1 MRSGQPTPLQ
11 LRLISLLVLFGML
24 FSLSADV
31 MAAGKRK
38 KKKTPPPAVEAPQ
51 AQPEAKPEPEDN
63 GNKRV
68 VVLKFETFNT
78 SNEVM
83 DLFYKSINERVKAKP
98 GVQMMAGGDVT
109 LSELVV
115 TAGCDEGDSACLS
128 SLGDFI
134 KADQMIFGTVQR
146 SENVHLFTLKLFDF
160 RQKVFVRTIE
170 DQTIEGGIDK
180 LGEGI
185 PAIIEALLYGDV
197 GAVDVRV
204 SGAEAPE
211 VFFDG
216 EKIGT
221 APVQLTNLPLGEH
234 VIKLRTIN
242 GNESSKRVIL
252 RQGTPSTL
260 SFSFEELVDPNQ
272 GLAEGSSSPLILPG
286 WVSLGVGVAALGF
299 GAYNYV
305 ALNDLEDQAA
315 ASYPRGVRAVDPD
328 ERASVESDLN
338 SRQDEMNSA
347 YTRMNVGLSV
357 GIAGVVL
364 GTGLLIYGYTAGSEE
379 AAPSS
384 SLKLN
389 AAPTRGG
396 AAFSLD
402 YKF

>member
-1 MRSGQPTPLQ
+1 MRSGQPNPLQ
-11 LRLISLLVLFGML
+11 LRLISLMVLFGML

-38 KKKTPPPAVEAPQ
+38 KKKPAPAVEA
-51 AQPEAKPEPEDN
+51 AQEKPEPKAAPQAN

-83 DLFYKSINERVKAKP
+83 DLFYKSINERVKAKA

-160 RQKVFVRTIE
+160 REKVFVRTIE
-170 DQTIEGGIDK
+170 DQTIEGDLDK
-180 LGEGI
+180 LSEGI

-204 SGAEAPE
+204 DGAESPE

-216 EKIGT
+216 EKIGK

-252 RQGTPSTL
+252 RQGSPSTL
-260 SFSFEELVDPNQ
+260 SFNFEELIDPNQ
-272 GLAEGSSSPLILPG
+272 GLAQSSSSPLILPG
-286 WVSLGVGVAALGF
+286 WVSVGVGVAALGF

-305 ALNDLEDQAA
+305 ALNDLEDQASA
-315 ASYPRGVRAVDPD
+315 AYPNGMRAVDPD
-328 ERASVESDLN
+328 DRSSIESDIN
-338 SRQDEMNSA
+338 TRQDEMNSA

-357 GIAGVVL
+357 GIAGLVV
-364 GTGLLIYGYTAGSEE
+364 GTGLLIYGYTSGAEE
-379 AAPSS
+379 APSS
-384 SLKLN
+384 ALQLN
-389 AAPTRGG
+389 AAPTKGG

>member
-1 MRSGQPTPLQ
+1 MRPGQPNPLQ
-11 LRLISLLVLFGML
+11 LRLISLMVLFGML

-38 KKKTPPPAVEAPQ
+38 KKKPAPAVEAAQEKPAPKAAPQ
-51 AQPEAKPEPEDN
+51 AN

-83 DLFYKSINERVKAKP
+83 DLFYKSINERVKAKA

-160 RQKVFVRTIE
+160 REKVFVRTIE
-170 DQTIEGGIDK
+170 DQTIEGDLDK

-204 SGAEAPE
+204 DGAESPE

-216 EKIGT
+216 EKIGK

-252 RQGTPSTL
+252 RQGAPSTL
-260 SFSFEELVDPNQ
+260 SFTFEELVDPNQ
-272 GLAEGSSSPLILPG
+272 GLAEGSSSPMILPG
-286 WVSLGVGVAALGF
+286 WVSVGVGVAALGF

-315 ASYPRGVRAVDPD
+315 SAYPNGVRAVDPD
-328 ERASVESDLN
+328 ERSGIESDIN
-338 SRQDEMNSA
+338 TRQDEMNSA

-357 GIAGVVL
+357 GIAGLVV
-364 GTGLLIYGYTAGSEE
+364 GTGLLIYGYTSGAEE
-379 AAPSS
+379 SPSS
-384 SLKLN
+384 ALQLN
-389 AAPTRGG
+389 AAPTKGG